1 MSERPWVPPAG
12 GPPQLRSDRAQ
23 VRAVQAMLACT
34 ILASFASAFAHVNRA
49 HAIGEILDGSALSDA
64 DLVSAD
70 DLVQRVAAIGLG
82 VLVLTA
88 VAWILWFHRAYRNI
102 GVLANR
108 RLVYSSKWAIGA
120 WFVPFLNLVR
130 PKEITNDLFSAVAD
144 ERLDEPVPGL
154 VHVWWGLII
163 VASIV
168 TRLVRFQDSDTLESF
183 RTEDYVAVVSQAF
196 DVAAAIAAILVVR
209 ELTRRQLAR
218 RRAVESVTA
227 P

>member
-1 MSERPWVPPAG
+1 MSDTPLVPPAG
-12 GPPQLRSDRAQ
+12 GTSPLRSDRAH
-23 VRAVQAMLACT
+23 VLVVQAMLLCS
-34 ILASFASAFAHVNRA
+34 ILTSLSGAFAHVNRA
-49 HAIGEILDGSALSDA
+49 RAIGEILDGSALSDA

-82 VLVLTA
+82 VLVLTI
-88 VAWILWFHRAYRNI
+88 VAWILWFHRAYRNV
-102 GVLANR
+102 GVLAGR
-108 RLVYSSKWAIGA
+108 RLVYSSKWAVGA

-144 ERLDEPVPGL
+144 EPRDEPVPAL
-154 VHVWWGLII
+154 VHVWWGLLI
-163 VASIV
+163 VATII
-168 TRLVRFQDSDTLESF
+168 TRLLRFQDSDSLESF

-218 RRAVESVTA
+218 RRAVEAVAT